1 MAYERQQP
9 CNFTAK
15 ADADLS
21 GLQFYAV
28 EMTAD
33 DQVGITTLTPGIPG
47 AGILQ
52 NKPESGQHA
61 TVCPLGVS
69 KVRVINNCTYGNV
82 ISVADSGWV
91 TAVDSGAGGGGAIGF
106 LINGC
111 TSGGIATAFIN
122 MANATFTTSQ

>member
-9 CNFTAK
+9 CNFIAK

-21 GLQFYAV
+21 AKQFCVV

-33 DQVGITTLTPGIPG
+33 DQIGIVTLTPGVAA

-52 NKPESGQHA
+52 NKPKSGQHA

-69 KVRVINNCTYGNV
+69 KVKVIDNCTYGD
-82 ISVADSGWV
+82 ILSAQDSGWA
-91 TAVDSGAGGGGAIGF
+91 TAVDSGPFAIGF
-106 LINGC
+106 VINGC

-122 MANATFTTSQ
+122 MANATFSNSK

>member
-9 CNFTAK
+9 CNFIAK

-33 DQVGITTLTPGIPG
+33 DQIGLTTLTPGKLG
-47 AGILQ
+47 SGVLQ

-61 TVCPLGVS
+61 AVCPLGVS
-69 KVRVINNCTYGNV
+69 KVRVINNCTYGD
-82 ISVADSGWV
+82 ILSVADSGWLTSV
-91 TAVDSGAGGGGAIGF
+91 NSGVAAIGF
-106 LINGC
+106 VINGC
-111 TSGGIATAFIN
+111 TSGNIATAFIN
-122 MANATFTTSQ
+122 MANAIFTNSK

>member
-9 CNFTAK
+9 CNFIAK

-33 DQVGITTLTPGIPG
+33 DQIGITTLTPGVRA

-69 KVRVINNCTYGNV
+69 KVRVINNSTYGDV

-91 TAVDSGAGGGGAIGF
+91 TAVDSGIGAIGF
-106 LINGC
+106 IINGC

-122 MANATFTTSQ
+122 MANATFTTSK